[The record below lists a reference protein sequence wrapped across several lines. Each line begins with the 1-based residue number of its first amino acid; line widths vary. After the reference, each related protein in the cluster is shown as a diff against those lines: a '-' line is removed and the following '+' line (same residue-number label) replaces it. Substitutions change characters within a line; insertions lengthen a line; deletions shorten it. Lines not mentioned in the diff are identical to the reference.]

1 MYYILKFK
9 YLYIGKVFRFLEES
23 EDVSLIGS
31 LVCFIYNI
39 VFKLYVFLLKLL
51 DIKKGKFIRYL

>member
-1 MYYILKFK
+1 MKKYYILKFK
-9 YLYIGKVFRFLEES
+9 YFYIGKVFRFLEES

-39 VFKLYVFLLKLL
+39 VFKLYVFLLK
-51 DIKKGKFIRYL
+51 